1 MKLNLIF
8 PRKKVVLL
16 FIGLTALTHL
26 FAERNQSIGPETV
39 SFFDGSSLVG
49 SLQSIES
56 KGNLVWRHK
65 SSQGPLS
72 FDYNAVD
79 SVLFNRIV
87 ATDKQEP
94 AGQLRVKFKNNDFLR
109 GTMTSLD
116 SEELVFST
124 RFEQTMR
131 AKLSDLTS
139 IEFLPASYQVLY
151 DSSHDFKKWKRSN
164 SKAWTEEKG
173 SLISVFSGSTGT
185 TLPDL
190 DAIEVSFEAEWQRSF
205 YLALRFFSDS
215 DGGSYGS
222 EGYHLSFSNNRINL
236 QSNKKVKG
244 RTVRDTLGS
253 VFVSQLV
260 GVKKANFKIS
270 AHRQR
275 KEFAVLVNG
284 SEVARWRD
292 SNSKDNQTQNSGLL
306 LINQGGNSYLRLEEL
321 TIAGW
326 KGDSFS
332 NSLVIKN
339 NVGNQVAYFQN
350 GDSTPVKSSTST
362 ESGLRLET
370 KRGSF
375 EVPFENLRSL
385 SYFTAKVLDETK
397 DTSNEQINLR
407 NSIGKL
413 SFELDSINKGFLLGK
428 HPMIGS
434 FKIPLHEIKR
444 LKSNLLLK
452 AYNEYIDQLKQA
464 KIALKKQNS
473 EKAVSILENTNSHF
487 RCWYWN
493 RLRFLARNS
502 ETQEVLWFN
511 PHLEAGVAKASLI
524 ESEDDSIF
532 TNGKD
537 GSYAL
542 WDGHAKL
549 AEGNYTVKQS
559 TSEELGRQKNE
570 KWKKIFITKS
580 FWLGETEVTQ
590 EQFKKIT
597 NQDTSKTK
605 GPNLPAQV
613 SWNQA
618 TEFCIKMNKKFPPPS
633 GLTWRLPTEA
643 EWEYAARAGSTGPF
657 YETNCSTFHNKDL
670 IYEQHLD
677 KFGWYNKNSGGK
689 VQPVAQK
696 TPNAWGLY
704 DMHGNIW
711 EWCLDGTSIN
721 KSELFVFPRFGAKN
735 PVQFDGN
742 WKLLKGGSF
751 NNDYTRC
758 RFGYRGANAATVS
771 NGDRG
776 LRVCLGPIL
785 REEEDLNTSLAAD
798 SNKEIDKLVKKL
810 SPIPLQ
816 PILSGSFMMGSRS
829 LTNFPEAICDLKD
842 KTIVS
847 GNDLGEI
854 TAQKI
859 GSDKP
864 DWERDLKSSVLEI
877 IPLQFKKQ
885 LLIGTDHGEVY
896 LLDQASGKVIVSYND
911 HKAPISCIAVD
922 HKKENFVSCGL
933 DGRIV
938 SRSLAK
944 KAPNWILGTQD
955 YEGDIEYL
963 EFSHDFKK
971 ILGSGRY
978 SNVILI
984 DSTSGASN
992 TIFSQEKGL
1001 ALKAKWLPGKNY
1013 FSILYTNGILSF
1025 VEAKSGNI
1033 YKIIRTNLPS
1043 TIDFEFSKDGER
1055 ILLTT
1060 EKGSCSLRELTD
1072 DSSILIVRPDGKAEK
1087 TPDFYFSLSND
1098 LDTSSLMLNDFLEQ
1112 IPIDKKNPV
1121 SRKMAHSPCG
1131 KILATVHDGALR
1143 IWNKEH
1149 GNFLCTIAEKLSS
1162 DFVSCA
1168 FSKNGKSLVGKL
1180 GSGHFLTYACDP
1192 LEFNLME
1199 DLTSLK
1205 KKMDSMFEKN

>member
-1 MKLNLIF
+1 MKSNLIF
-8 PRKKVVLL
+8 SRKEVVLL
-16 FIGLTALTHL
+16 FIGLTAFFQV

-39 SFFDGSSLVG
+39 SFFDGSSLIG

-72 FDYNAVD
+72 FQYNAVD

-87 ATDKQEP
+87 AIDKQDP
-94 AGQLRVKFKNNDFLR
+94 AGQLRVKFTNNDFLR
-109 GTMTSLD
+109 GTITSLD

-131 AKLSDLTS
+131 AKLSDLSS

-151 DSSHDFKKWKRSN
+151 DSSHDFQKWKKSN
-164 SKAWTEEKG
+164 SKAWIEEKG
-173 SLISVFSGSTGT
+173 SLVSVFSGSTGT
-185 TLPDL
+185 TLPVL

-253 VFVSQLV
+253 VVVSKLV

-270 AHRQR
+270 AHRKR
-275 KEFAVLVNG
+275 KEFTVLVNG
-284 SEVARWRD
+284 SEVARWKD

-326 KGDSFS
+326 SGDSFS
-332 NSLVIKN
+332 NNSVMTN
-339 NVGNQVAYFQN
+339 DAGNQIAYFQN
-350 GDSTPVKSSTST
+350 GDSTPVISSSSTK
-362 ESGLRLET
+362 SGLRLET
-370 KRGSF
+370 KRGTF

-385 SYFTAKVLDETK
+385 NYFPAKDTNETK

-407 NSIGKL
+407 NSLGKL
-413 SFELDSINKGFLLGK
+413 SFELDSINGGFLHGN
-428 HPMIGS
+428 HPIVGS

-452 AYNEYIDQLKQA
+452 AYNAYIDQLKQA

-473 EKAVSILENTNSHF
+473 EKAVSILENTNSYF

-502 ETQEVLWFN
+502 ETQEILWFN
-511 PHLEAGVAKASLI
+511 PHPDVGVVKASLI

-549 AEGNYTVKQS
+549 AEGNYTIKHS
-559 TSEELGRQKNE
+559 TSEELGRQRNE
-570 KWKKIFITKS
+570 KWKKVYITEN

-590 EQFKKIT
+590 EQFKSIT
-597 NQDTSKTK
+597 NYDTSKTK

-613 SWNQA
+613 NWTQA
-618 TEFCIKMNKKFPPPS
+618 SEFCKTMNKKFPPPS
-633 GLTWRLPTEA
+633 GFTWRLPTEA

-657 YETNCSTFHNKDL
+657 YETNCSIFSNKEQ

-689 VQPVAQK
+689 LQPVAQK
-696 TPNAWGLY
+696 SPNAWGLH

-721 KSELFVFPRFGAKN
+721 KGELFGFPRFGAKN
-735 PVQFDGN
+735 PVKFDGN

-751 NNDYTRC
+751 SNDYTRC
-758 RFGYRGANAATVS
+758 RFAYRGANTVTIS

-776 LRVCLGPIL
+776 LRICLGPIL
-785 REEEDLNTSLAAD
+785 IEEDLNASLATD
-798 SNKEIDKLVKKL
+798 SNKDIDKLVKEL
-810 SPIPLQ
+810 SPFPLQ
-816 PILSGSFMMGSRS
+816 KILQGSFMMGSRS
-829 LTNFPEAICDLKD
+829 LSNFPEAICDLND
-842 KTIVS
+842 KTIIS
-847 GNDLGEI
+847 GNVLGEI

-859 GSDKP
+859 GADRP
-864 DWERDLKSSVLEI
+864 EWERDLKSPALEI
-877 IPLQFKKQ
+877 IPIPFKKQ
-885 LLIGTDHGEVY
+885 LLIGTDQGKVF
-896 LLDQASGKVIVSYND
+896 LLDQLSGEVIASYND
-911 HKAPISCIAVD
+911 HNAPISCIALD
-922 HKKENFVSCGL
+922 RKKENFVSCGL

-938 SRSLAK
+938 SRHFAK
-944 KAPNWILGTQD
+944 KAPNWILGTED

-963 EFSHDFKK
+963 EFSYDFKK

-984 DSTSGASN
+984 DSTSGAAN
-992 TIFSQEKGL
+992 TIFSQKKGL
-1001 ALKAKWLPGKNY
+1001 AIKARWLPGKNY
-1013 FSILYTNGILSF
+1013 FSILNNNGILSF
-1025 VEAKSGNI
+1025 AEAKSGAI

-1043 TIDFEFSKDGER
+1043 TIDFEFSKDGKR

-1060 EKGSCSLRELTD
+1060 EKGSCSLRELSD
-1072 DSSILIVRPDGKAEK
+1072 DSSILIIRPDGEAEK

-1098 LDTSSLMLNDFLEQ
+1098 PDYNAPLLNDFLKQ
-1112 IPIDKKNPV
+1112 IPKNNKHPGI
-1121 SRKMAHSPCG
+1121 RKMAHSPCG

-1162 DFVSCA
+1162 NFVSCA
-1168 FSKNGKSLVGKL
+1168 FSKNGKSLIGKL
-1180 GSGHFLTYACDP
+1180 DSGHILAYACD
-1192 LEFNLME
+1192 LSEFDSMK

-1205 KKMDSMFEKN
+1205 KTLDSIFEKN